1 MGSAMKVRNNER
13 DMCAGSI
20 QGQKI
25 WLSPIINDLQPDCEV
40 NVLKNKDL
48 EKFQEKKKIHL
59 NFFVTNTFLQRHEL
73 TTDTV
78 SLTACIWI

>member
-1 MGSAMKVRNNER
+1 MYNGR

-48 EKFQEKKKIHL
+48 EKFQEKKKDSSQ
-59 NFFVTNTFLQRHEL
+59 FFRH
-73 TTDTV
+73 
-78 SLTACIWI
+78 